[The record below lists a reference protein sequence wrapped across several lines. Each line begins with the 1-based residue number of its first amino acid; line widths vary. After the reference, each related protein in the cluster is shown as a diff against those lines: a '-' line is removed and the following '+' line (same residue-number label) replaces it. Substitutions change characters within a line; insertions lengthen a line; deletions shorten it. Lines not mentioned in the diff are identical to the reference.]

1 MRLKKY
7 TQGVTFFITPD
18 MLEVLKKISDEKQ
31 VSVSEVL
38 REVLNQYI
46 SQWSHPSGDHGTAVV
61 G

>member
-38 REVLNQYI
+38 REVLSQYL
-46 SQWSHPSGDHGTAVV
+46 SQRVQSTVNDFHGDS
-61 G
+61 